1 MVVLSRLLYGDLH
14 VKSFDWC
21 DSRVCDCL
29 HGVRSETLP
38 SVTHLRCRPTSC
50 L

>member
-21 DSRVCDCL
+21 AQLDATRANTAKHS
-29 HGVRSETLP
+29 LP
-38 SVTHLRCRPTSC
+38 TRC
-50 L
+50 